1 MKTFSINTLGC
12 KVNQYE
18 SQQVRELLEQ
28 RGLRMSESSGRT
40 DLVVINTCCVT
51 HTAAA
56 KSRQSIRKARKQN
69 PDAVVVVSGCLPVIQ
84 AGELNLHGQS
94 QPDGIRVIG
103 NRADLSVTLAHLTGP
118 ITAPAVSRRAQTSPV
133 NPIKPQNG
141 DKIKHKKE
149 LYSQQALP
157 ILTSFQG
164 QTRAFLKVQDGCDG
178 YCTYCIVPKA
188 RPFVH
193 SKPVEQ
199 VLAEAQILAEAGHK
213 EIVVTG
219 IFLGAYGQDTVSRR
233 NWPGGQN
240 DKLAGLLDKMAK
252 LPNIGRIRLSSLEP
266 ADVTVKLLDTFCAHP
281 NIMPHLHLALQSGS
295 DSVLK
300 RMCRQYTVDRFCRTV
315 DLVKSRLD
323 RPAITTDIIVGFPG
337 ETDADFERTV
347 EIARKVGFAKIHVFA
362 YSPRAGTAAAG
373 MPNRIGS
380 KRIKERSQILQS
392 VGIELGREY
401 RNQFL
406 GQTAQVLLES
416 DNAVPSGRSERYFSV
431 AISAAPRDLK
441 KNQIVQVKLLQ
452 NLDDGMAGC
461 AIIGSAVF
469 V

>member
-28 RGLRMSESSGRT
+28 RGLRMSESSGRS
-40 DLVVINTCCVT
+40 DLVVVNTCCVT
-51 HTAAA
+51 RTASA
-56 KSRQSIRKARKQN
+56 KSRQSIGKARKQN
-69 PDAVVVVSGCLPVIQ
+69 PDAVVVVSGCLPAIE
-84 AGELNLHGQS
+84 AGELDLHGQS
-94 QPDGIRVIG
+94 QPDRIHLIR

-118 ITAPAVSRRAQTSPV
+118 ITAPAISQRAQTSPA
-133 NPIKPQNG
+133 NAIKPKNG

-149 LYSQQALP
+149 LRGQQALP
-157 ILTSFQG
+157 VLTCFRG

-199 VLAEAQILAEAGHK
+199 VLAEAQTLVEAGHK
-213 EIVVTG
+213 EIVLTG
-219 IFLGAYGQDTVSRR
+219 IFLGAYGRDTVRR
-233 NWPGGQN
+233 TNWPGGQN
-240 DKLAGLLDKMAK
+240 NELADLLGKMAK
-252 LPNIGRIRLSSLEP
+252 LSNIGRIRLSSLEP
-266 ADVTVKLLDTFCAHP
+266 ADVTAKLLDTICAYP
-281 NIMPHLHLALQSGS
+281 NIMPHLHLPLQSGS

-323 RPAITTDIIVGFPG
+323 CPAITTDIIVGFPG
-337 ETDADFERTV
+337 EADEDFEKTV

-362 YSPRAGTAAAG
+362 YSPRAGTAAAR
-373 MPNRIGS
+373 MPNRIAS
-380 KRIKERSQILQS
+380 KQIKERSQILQS
-392 VGIELGREY
+392 VGIELGRAY

-416 DNAVPSGRSERYFSV
+416 NNAVPSGRSERYFNV
-431 AISAAPRDLK
+431 AISAAPKDLK
-441 KNQIVQVKLLQ
+441 KNQIVGVKLLQ

-461 AIIGSAVF
+461 AIIDSALLA
-469 V
+469 